1 MATPLPDA
9 LRRVLRDSGPVDRR
23 TYFTAGMTL
32 VAVKY
37 IIDAAVIYAVTG
49 VVWTPL
55 DYVFP
60 LVSIGN
66 AKTAGFPAALSLA
79 LLIWTVPFIWIGVM
93 MSARRAQDAGIPI
106 WIVGAFFLPILNHI
120 LLLVLAA
127 APRARAGNVGL
138 GLRAG
143 GDGRPSEGAWTVEE
157 PGPWFQST
165 DLVAALAGAS
175 AAVATMAIVTVW
187 IRSYGLAVFFGAPF
201 LLGLVSGYVANVF
214 RPHSTGQT
222 MAVVGLAMVF
232 TTVGIVLF
240 ALEGAIC
247 LALAFPITIPVAL
260 MGGAVAQS
268 MASFR
273 GLDAGGA
280 GMAFAL
286 VLMPAGGL
294 IDRAIEAPAVRVV
307 LTSVEVDAAPSRVWR
322 HVIAFDEITEPP
334 AGAFRL
340 GLAYPLRARID
351 GAGPG
356 ALRYCEFSTGAFV
369 EPITA
374 WEEPSRLA
382 FDVTD
387 QPAPLQEWSPYSQ
400 VYAPHLKG
408 FFRTTHG
415 EFRLVALPGGRTRLE
430 GRTWYSLNMAPAIYW
445 NSIADAILHRI
456 HDRVLLHVKARAEEA
471 QS

>member
-1 MATPLPDA
+1 MATPLTDA
-9 LRRVLRDSGPVDRR
+9 LRRVLRDSEPVDRR
-23 TYFTAGMTL
+23 TYFMAGISL

-37 IIDAAVIYAVTG
+37 VIDAAVIYAVAG

-66 AKTAGFPAALSLA
+66 AKTAVFPAALSMA
-79 LLIWTVPFIWIGVM
+79 LLVWTVPFIWIGVM
-93 MSARRAQDAGIPI
+93 MSARRAQDAGIPV

-120 LLLVLAA
+120 LLLVLVA
-127 APRARAGNVGL
+127 APRAPAATVGL
-138 GLRAG
+138 GLRTQSDSRLSRRVRKAEEAG
-143 GDGRPSEGAWTVEE
+143 Q
-157 PGPWFQST
+157 WFHGT
-165 DLVAALAGAS
+165 DLIAALAGS
-175 AAVATMAIVTVW
+175 AAALATVAIVTFW

-222 MAVVGLAMVF
+222 MAVVCLTMFF
-232 TTVGIVLF
+232 TAVGIVLF

-247 LALAFPITIPVAL
+247 LAMAFPITIPVAL
-260 MGGAVAQS
+260 MGGAVAQN
-268 MASFR
+268 MANFR
-273 GLDAGGA
+273 QLDAGGA
-280 GMAFAL
+280 GMAVAL
-286 VLMPAGGL
+286 VLIPAGGF
-294 IDRAIEAPAVRVV
+294 IDRAIEAPAIRVV

-322 HVIAFDEITEPP
+322 HVIAFDEITAPP
-334 AGAFRL
+334 AWAFRL
-340 GLAYPLRARID
+340 GLAYPLRARIE

-387 QPAPLQEWSPYSQ
+387 QPAPLQEWSPYSH

-408 FFRTTHG
+408 FFRTTRG

-445 NSIADAILHRI
+445 NSIADVILHRI

-471 QS
+471 QP